1 MQQQKHLRR
10 SKHALFG
17 FILLTI
23 AASPSFAREQI
34 RIVGSSTVYPFIT
47 VAAEQFGRGTKF
59 KTPIVESIG
68 TGGGFKMFCSGVD
81 EKTPDINNASRA
93 ITESEI
99 KTCAEHGVT
108 DITEIPIGYDGIV
121 IAAGKKAKT
130 FNISRTQ
137 LFLALGKKIPKDG
150 KLIDNPHKYWS
161 DVDPA
166 LPKQPITVYG
176 PPPTSGTRDAFVEIG
191 LEAACKDLPEFE
203 AAYPDKKERAKKCH
217 LMREDGAFVEAGED
231 DNIIIRK
238 LELNPDALGILGYSF
253 VEENAGLVHPIPVD
267 GIMPSF
273 DNISEG
279 KYKLSRALY
288 IYVKNAHF
296 DKIPGLRE
304 FVREVTL
311 EGAMGPDGYMPRQGL
326 IPLPAAER
334 EKLRERISSLK

>member
-1 MQQQKHLRR
+1 MLNHKHLPR
-10 SKHALFG
+10 SKRALLG
-17 FILLTI
+17 VVLLVSV
-23 AASPSFAREQI
+23 ASPAFARDQI

-47 VAAEQFGRGTKF
+47 VAAEQFGRGTDF

-93 ITESEI
+93 ITESEV

-108 DITEIPIGYDGIV
+108 EITEIPIGYDGIV
-121 IAAGKKAKT
+121 LAAGKKAKT
-130 FNISRTQ
+130 FTISRAQ
-137 LFLALGKKIPKDG
+137 LFLALGKKIPKGG
-150 KLIDNPHKYWS
+150 KLIDNPHKFWS
-161 DVDPA
+161 DIDPA

-176 PPPTSGTRDAFVEIG
+176 PPPTSGTRDAFVELG
-191 LEAACKDLPEFE
+191 LEGSCKDLQEFKAE
-203 AAYPDKKERAKKCH
+203 YPDSKERAKKCH

-253 VEENAGLVHPIPVD
+253 VEENAGLVQSMPID
-267 GIMPSF
+267 GVIPSF
-273 DNISEG
+273 DNIADG
-279 KYKLSRALY
+279 KYKLSRLLF

-326 IPLPAAER
+326 IPLPEAER
-334 EKLRERISSLK
+334 EKLREKIKNL